1 MIEYAKCTKRFVI
14 EPCKYYTFVG
24 EEIYHDTSTG
34 FIIHF
39 DSDGNEIY
47 RKGESAVPSYPCK
60 SPSLKDGGFLPPQEE
75 VDFEYLFN
83 KCLQF
88 SDYLYEDIENLKSFN
103 KKGIVIGGCGRSG
116 TTLLNSIMGAHKDI
130 HAIEEETYSFVPTPR
145 LNRLNNNLK
154 NVKENFWC
162 EKTPKNIYAFHFLA
176 QFDFI
181 KLIHIVR
188 DCRDVILSHHP
199 NHKQKYWVDIE
210 RWNNDVQTGLSCF
223 NQCLTVKYE
232 DLILDTKN
240 TLQKICDHIEVDFD
254 ENMLNYQ
261 NHTNLTDNVAWG
273 DSQASAVHAKSI
285 NKWKN
290 TEDKDRI
297 NEVYKNNLAVN
308 LLKRLN
314 YVQ

>member
-1 MIEYAKCTKRFVI
+1 MIEYAKCTDGFVI
-14 EPCKYYTFVG
+14 EPYKYYPFVG
-24 EEIYHDTSTG
+24 EEIYHDSSTG

-47 RKGESAVPSYPCK
+47 RKGKSVVPSYPCK
-60 SPSLKDGGFLPPQEE
+60 SSSLKDSVFWPPRKE
-75 VDFEYLFN
+75 VNFEYLFN

-154 NVKENFWC
+154 NIEENFWC
-162 EKTPKNIYAFHFLA
+162 EKTPKNVYAFYFLA

-210 RWNNDVQTGLSCF
+210 RWNNDVQTGLSHF
-223 NQCLTVKYE
+223 KQCLTVKYE

-240 TLQKICDHIEVDFD
+240 TLQKICDHIEIDFD

-261 NHTNLTDNVAWG
+261 NHTNLTHNPAWG
-273 DSQASAVHAKSI
+273 SSQASAVHAKSI

-297 NEVYKNNLAVN
+297 NEVYKNNLSVN

>member
-14 EPCKYYTFVG
+14 EPYKYYTFVG

-60 SPSLKDGGFLPPQEE
+60 SSSLKDSGFLLPQEK

-188 DCRDVILSHHP
+188 DC
-199 NHKQKYWVDIE
+199 
-210 RWNNDVQTGLSCF
+210 
-223 NQCLTVKYE
+223 
-232 DLILDTKN
+232 
-240 TLQKICDHIEVDFD
+240 
-254 ENMLNYQ
+254 
-261 NHTNLTDNVAWG
+261 
-273 DSQASAVHAKSI
+273 
-285 NKWKN
+285 
-290 TEDKDRI
+290 
-297 NEVYKNNLAVN
+297 
-308 LLKRLN
+308 
-314 YVQ
+314 

>member
-1 MIEYAKCTKRFVI
+1 
-14 EPCKYYTFVG
+14 
-24 EEIYHDTSTG
+24 
-34 FIIHF
+34 
-39 DSDGNEIY
+39 
-47 RKGESAVPSYPCK
+47 VPSYPCK
-60 SPSLKDGGFLPPQEE
+60 SSSLKDSVFWLPRKE

-154 NVKENFWC
+154 NVEENFWC
-162 EKTPKNIYAFHFLA
+162 EKTPKNVYAFYFLA

-210 RWNNDVQTGLSCF
+210 RWNNDVQTGLNHF
-223 NQCLTVKYE
+223 KQCLTVKYE

-240 TLQKICDHIEVDFD
+240 TLQKICNHIEIDFD

-261 NHTNLTDNVAWG
+261 NHTNLTHNPAWG
-273 DSQASAVHAKSI
+273 SSKASAVHAKSI

-297 NEVYKNNLAVN
+297 NEVYKNNLSVN

>member
-1 MIEYAKCTKRFVI
+1 MIKYAKCTKRFVI

-34 FIIHF
+34 FVIHF

-47 RKGESAVPSYPCK
+47 RKGESAVLGYPCK
-60 SPSLKDGGFLPPQEE
+60 SSSLKDSGFLLAQEE

-240 TLQKICDHIEVDFD
+240 TLHKICDHIEVDFD